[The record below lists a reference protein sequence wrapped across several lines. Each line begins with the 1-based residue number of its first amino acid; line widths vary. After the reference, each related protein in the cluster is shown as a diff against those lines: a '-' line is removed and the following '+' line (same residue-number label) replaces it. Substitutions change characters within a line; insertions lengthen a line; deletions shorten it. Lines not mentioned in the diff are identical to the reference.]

1 MRTALWSCPR
11 GPTDR
16 NWFSPRGDKLE
27 PMSSSA
33 ATTQNLLT
41 AAEDH
46 LEQMIAD
53 IQRLV
58 EVETP
63 SEDQVAVA
71 AGAAEVAALAAER
84 LGATPETIVA
94 DGATH
99 LRLRFGA
106 EKPKVVLINHQDT
119 VWPIGTL
126 ERKPFSNDGVVLR
139 GPGVFDMLTGVVMSL
154 HAASILQQQGHDLS
168 GLSILITGDEE
179 LGSRSSRQ
187 LLLDETTDARAA
199 FVMEGAL
206 DTSLKIARKGT
217 SMYTVAA
224 HGRAAHAG
232 LEPEKGINAGIAL
245 GLLLP
250 TIEALG
256 DAELGT
262 TVTPTVLSGGTT
274 DNTVPA
280 YARVEVDGRARTAA
294 ELERV
299 DREIRTLTS
308 SVEGAEIEVTGGINR
323 PPMERSAAEDLFSQ
337 AQELAA
343 QLGIGQITGAEVGGA
358 SDGNFVAAAGVPT
371 LDGMGATGGGAHAEH
386 EHALVENIA
395 PRTALLAALIA
406 ARLA

>member
-1 MRTALWSCPR
+1 
-11 GPTDR
+11 
-16 NWFSPRGDKLE
+16 
-27 PMSSSA
+27 MSSGAHSMDH
-33 ATTQNLLT
+33 LLP
-41 AAEDH
+41 AAEAR
-46 LEQMIAD
+46 LPQMVDD

-63 SEDQVAVA
+63 SEDQAAVA
-71 AGAAEVAALAAER
+71 AGAAETAALAAER
-84 LGATPETIVA
+84 LGATPETILV

-106 EKPKVVLINHQDT
+106 EDPRVVLVNHQDT
-119 VWPIGTL
+119 VWPLGTL
-126 ERKPFSNDGVVLR
+126 ERKPFSNDGRVLR

-154 HAASILQQQGHDLS
+154 HAAAILQQQGYDLT

-187 LLLDETTDARAA
+187 LLLDETAAARAA

-250 TIEALG
+250 AIEALG
-256 DAELGT
+256 DPELGT
-262 TVTPTVLSGGTT
+262 TVTPTVLAGGTT

-308 SVEGAEIEVTGGINR
+308 SVEDARIEVTGGINR
-323 PPMERSAAEDLFSQ
+323 PPMERSAAEELFHE
-337 AQELAA
+337 AQRLAA
-343 QLGIGQITGAEVGGA
+343 QLGIGEITGAEVGGA
-358 SDGNFVAAAGVPT
+358 SDGNFIAAAGVPT

-386 EHALVENIA
+386 EHALVEHIA

-406 ARLA
+406 AKLF

>member
-1 MRTALWSCPR
+1 
-11 GPTDR
+11 
-16 NWFSPRGDKLE
+16 
-27 PMSSSA
+27 MSSGAHSMDH
-33 ATTQNLLT
+33 LLP
-41 AAEDH
+41 AAEAR
-46 LEQMIAD
+46 LPQMVDD

-63 SEDQVAVA
+63 SEDQAAVA
-71 AGAAEVAALAAER
+71 AGAAETAALVAER
-84 LGATPETIVA
+84 LGATPETILV

-99 LRLRFGA
+99 LRLRFCA
-106 EKPKVVLINHQDT
+106 EDPRVVLVNHQDT
-119 VWPIGTL
+119 VWPLGTL
-126 ERKPFSNDGVVLR
+126 ERKPFSNDGRVLR

-154 HAASILQQQGHDLS
+154 HAAAILQQQGYDLT

-187 LLLDETTDARAA
+187 LLLDETAAARAA

-250 TIEALG
+250 AIEALG
-256 DAELGT
+256 DPELGT
-262 TVTPTVLSGGTT
+262 TVTPTVLAGGTT

-308 SVEGAEIEVTGGINR
+308 SVEDARIEVTGGINR
-323 PPMERSAAEDLFSQ
+323 PPMERSAAEELFHE
-337 AQELAA
+337 AQRLAA
-343 QLGIGQITGAEVGGA
+343 QLGIGEITGAEVGGA
-358 SDGNFVAAAGVPT
+358 SDGNFIAAAGVPT

-386 EHALVENIA
+386 EHALVEHIA

-406 ARLA
+406 AKLF

>member
-1 MRTALWSCPR
+1 
-11 GPTDR
+11 
-16 NWFSPRGDKLE
+16 
-27 PMSSSA
+27 MSSGAHSMDH
-33 ATTQNLLT
+33 LLP
-41 AAEDH
+41 AAEAR
-46 LEQMIAD
+46 LPQMVD
-53 IQRLV
+53 DVQRLV

-63 SEDQVAVA
+63 SEDQAAVA
-71 AGAAEVAALAAER
+71 AGAAETAALVAER
-84 LGATPETIVA
+84 LGATPETILV

-106 EKPKVVLINHQDT
+106 EDPRVVLVNHQDT
-119 VWPIGTL
+119 VWPLGTL
-126 ERKPFSNDGVVLR
+126 ERKPFSNDGRVLR

-154 HAASILQQQGHDLS
+154 HAAAILQQQGRDLT

-187 LLLDETTDARAA
+187 LLLDETAAARAA

-250 TIEALG
+250 AIEALG
-256 DAELGT
+256 DPELGT
-262 TVTPTVLSGGTT
+262 TVTPTVLAGGTT

-308 SVEGAEIEVTGGINR
+308 SVEDARIEVTGGINR
-323 PPMERSAAEDLFSQ
+323 PPMERSAAEELFHE
-337 AQELAA
+337 AQRLAA
-343 QLGIGQITGAEVGGA
+343 QLGIGEITGAEVGGA
-358 SDGNFVAAAGVPT
+358 SDGNFIAAAGVPT

-386 EHALVENIA
+386 EHALVEHIA

-406 ARLA
+406 AKLF

>member
-1 MRTALWSCPR
+1 
-11 GPTDR
+11 
-16 NWFSPRGDKLE
+16 
-27 PMSSSA
+27 MSSGAHSMDH
-33 ATTQNLLT
+33 LLP
-41 AAEDH
+41 AAEAR
-46 LEQMIAD
+46 LPQMVDD

-63 SEDQVAVA
+63 SEDQAAVA
-71 AGAAEVAALAAER
+71 AGAAETAALVAER
-84 LGATPETIVA
+84 LGATPETILV

-106 EKPKVVLINHQDT
+106 EDPRVVLVNHQDT
-119 VWPIGTL
+119 VWPLGTL
-126 ERKPFSNDGVVLR
+126 ERKPFSNDGRVLR

-154 HAASILQQQGHDLS
+154 HAAAILQQQGYDLT

-187 LLLDETTDARAA
+187 LLLDETAAARAA

-250 TIEALG
+250 AIEALG
-256 DAELGT
+256 DPELGT
-262 TVTPTVLSGGTT
+262 TVTPTVLAGGTT

-308 SVEGAEIEVTGGINR
+308 SVEGARIEVTGGINR
-323 PPMERSAAEDLFSQ
+323 PPMERSAAEELFHE
-337 AQELAA
+337 AQRLAA
-343 QLGIGQITGAEVGGA
+343 QLGIGEITGAEVGGA
-358 SDGNFVAAAGVPT
+358 SDGNFIAAAGVPT

-386 EHALVENIA
+386 EHALVEHIA

-406 ARLA
+406 AKLF

>member
-1 MRTALWSCPR
+1 
-11 GPTDR
+11 
-16 NWFSPRGDKLE
+16 
-27 PMSSSA
+27 MSSGAHSMDH
-33 ATTQNLLT
+33 LLP
-41 AAEDH
+41 AAEAR
-46 LEQMIAD
+46 LPQMVDD

-63 SEDQVAVA
+63 SEDQAAVA
-71 AGAAEVAALAAER
+71 AGAAETAALAAER
-84 LGATPETIVA
+84 LGATPETIVVN
-94 DGATH
+94 GATH

-106 EKPKVVLINHQDT
+106 EDPRVVLVNHQDT
-119 VWPIGTL
+119 VWPLGTL
-126 ERKPFSNDGVVLR
+126 ERKPFSNDGRVLR

-154 HAASILQQQGHDLS
+154 HAAAILQQQGYDLT

-187 LLLDETTDARAA
+187 LLLDETAAARAA

-250 TIEALG
+250 AIEALG
-256 DAELGT
+256 DPELGT
-262 TVTPTVLSGGTT
+262 TVTPTVLAGGTT

-308 SVEGAEIEVTGGINR
+308 SVEDARIEVTGGINR
-323 PPMERSAAEDLFSQ
+323 PPMERSAAEELFHE
-337 AQELAA
+337 AQRLAA
-343 QLGIGQITGAEVGGA
+343 QLGIGEITGAEVGGA
-358 SDGNFVAAAGVPT
+358 SDGNFIAAAGVPT

-386 EHALVENIA
+386 EHALVEHIA

-406 ARLA
+406 AKLF

>member
-1 MRTALWSCPR
+1 
-11 GPTDR
+11 
-16 NWFSPRGDKLE
+16 
-27 PMSSSA
+27 MSSGAHSMDH
-33 ATTQNLLT
+33 LLP
-41 AAEDH
+41 AAEAR
-46 LEQMIAD
+46 LPQMVDD

-63 SEDQVAVA
+63 SEDQAAVA
-71 AGAAEVAALAAER
+71 AGAAETAALVAER
-84 LGATPETIVA
+84 LGATPETILV

-106 EKPKVVLINHQDT
+106 EDPRVVLVNHQDT
-119 VWPIGTL
+119 VWPLGTL
-126 ERKPFSNDGVVLR
+126 ERKPFSNDGRVLR

-154 HAASILQQQGHDLS
+154 HAAAILQQQGYDLT

-187 LLLDETTDARAA
+187 LLLDETAAARAA

-250 TIEALG
+250 VIEALG
-256 DAELGT
+256 DPELGT
-262 TVTPTVLSGGTT
+262 TVTPTVLAGGTT

-308 SVEGAEIEVTGGINR
+308 SVEDARIEVTGGINR
-323 PPMERSAAEDLFSQ
+323 PPMERSAAEELFHE
-337 AQELAA
+337 AQRLAA
-343 QLGIGQITGAEVGGA
+343 QLGIGEITGAEVGGA
-358 SDGNFVAAAGVPT
+358 SDGNFIAAAGVPT

-386 EHALVENIA
+386 EHALVEHIA

-406 ARLA
+406 AKLF

>member
-1 MRTALWSCPR
+1 
-11 GPTDR
+11 
-16 NWFSPRGDKLE
+16 
-27 PMSSSA
+27 MSSGAHSM
-33 ATTQNLLT
+33 
-41 AAEDH
+41 DH
-46 LEQMIAD
+46 LLPTAEARLPQMVDD

-63 SEDQVAVA
+63 SEDQAAVA
-71 AGAAEVAALAAER
+71 AGAAETAALVAER
-84 LGATPETIVA
+84 LGATPETILV

-106 EKPKVVLINHQDT
+106 EDPRVVLVNHQDT
-119 VWPIGTL
+119 VWPLGTL
-126 ERKPFSNDGVVLR
+126 ERKPFSNDGRVLR

-154 HAASILQQQGHDLS
+154 HAAAILQQQGYDLT

-187 LLLDETTDARAA
+187 LLLDETAAARAA

-250 TIEALG
+250 AIEALG
-256 DAELGT
+256 DPELGT
-262 TVTPTVLSGGTT
+262 TVTPTVLAGGTT

-308 SVEGAEIEVTGGINR
+308 SVEDARIEVTGGINR
-323 PPMERSAAEDLFSQ
+323 PPMERSAAEELFHE
-337 AQELAA
+337 AQRLAA
-343 QLGIGQITGAEVGGA
+343 QLGIGEITGAEVGGA
-358 SDGNFVAAAGVPT
+358 SDGNFIAAAGVPT

-386 EHALVENIA
+386 EHALVEHIA

-406 ARLA
+406 AKLF

>member
-1 MRTALWSCPR
+1 
-11 GPTDR
+11 
-16 NWFSPRGDKLE
+16 
-27 PMSSSA
+27 MSSGAHSMDH
-33 ATTQNLLT
+33 LLP
-41 AAEDH
+41 AAEAR
-46 LEQMIAD
+46 LPQMVDD

-63 SEDQVAVA
+63 SEDQAAVA
-71 AGAAEVAALAAER
+71 AGAAETAALVAER
-84 LGATPETIVA
+84 LGATPETILV

-106 EKPKVVLINHQDT
+106 EDPRVVLVNHQDT
-119 VWPIGTL
+119 VWPLGTL
-126 ERKPFSNDGVVLR
+126 ERKPFSNDGRVLR

-154 HAASILQQQGHDLS
+154 HAAAILQQQGHDLT

-187 LLLDETTDARAA
+187 LLLDETAAARAA

-250 TIEALG
+250 AIEALG
-256 DAELGT
+256 DPELGT
-262 TVTPTVLSGGTT
+262 TVTPTVLAGGTT

-308 SVEGAEIEVTGGINR
+308 SVEDARIEVTGGINR
-323 PPMERSAAEDLFSQ
+323 PPMERSAAEELFHE
-337 AQELAA
+337 AQRLAA
-343 QLGIGQITGAEVGGA
+343 QLGIGEITGAEVGGA
-358 SDGNFVAAAGVPT
+358 SDGNFIAAAGVPT

-386 EHALVENIA
+386 EHALVEHIA

-406 ARLA
+406 AKLF